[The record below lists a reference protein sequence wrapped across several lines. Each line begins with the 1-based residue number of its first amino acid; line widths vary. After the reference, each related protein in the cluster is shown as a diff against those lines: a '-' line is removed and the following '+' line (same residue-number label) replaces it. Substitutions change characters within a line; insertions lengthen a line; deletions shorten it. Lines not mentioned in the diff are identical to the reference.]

1 MMTKL
6 SGFYSPTN
14 WESINKLEETIRR
27 ISLSDIERNYEDTIN
42 RNETRK
48 NDASDRQKEYVGNFK
63 KNMLEMEKT
72 QRA

>member
-48 NDASDRQKEYVGNFK
+48 NDASDRQKEYVGNFN
-63 KNMLEMEKT
+63 KNMLEMEKKK
-72 QRA
+72 RA

>member
-63 KNMLEMEKT
+63 KNMLEMEKKK
-72 QRA
+72 RA